1 MEVTVNNSPLRFL
14 VASIGRPFASAARGQ
29 IFELWAHKHL
39 SRGGTFK
46 IKQLHDDSAGGE
58 SELTLPEMECLTF
71 SGLDDLKEKHS
82 QASTKPLYLEP
93 TKVNFEAVDSISENK
108 AFQMTVSHSHPVKM
122 KGLKEIMDSTG
133 TADNFKLYFV
143 VPDDVYRQQDAFK
156 KKQVYETTKGE
167 RALRVSS
174 ALNKVEQYV
183 LCLPLNDVL
192 PTV

>member
-1 MEVTVNNSPLRFL
+1 MFDILR
-14 VASIGRPFASAARGQ
+14 V
-29 IFELWAHKHL
+29 
-39 SRGGTFK
+39 
-46 IKQLHDDSAGGE
+46 
-58 SELTLPEMECLTF
+58 
-71 SGLDDLKEKHS
+71 DDLKEKHS